1 MRPSL
6 RIWRLC
12 GVLTLALSG
21 HAYAQNDRAI
31 VLENAPIVLLPE
43 ANRAPLATAA
53 KGSSLILVKDEGA
66 WLQVQ
71 FQDPRYG
78 LRTGYVE
85 KRFVTVQRAT
95 VQRAAEQPLDL
106 SVPAPQ
112 PADNRP
118 PSVTPPPP
126 PTPAPSAATSPVRPS
141 EPRPIG
147 TASQTITF
155 RKVDYSVIVGD
166 EERSR
171 SARLVLDPVG
181 RTLVFADEGG
191 GEAKEL
197 YAKVPYEAI
206 TKIVYE
212 QAAHRRYTA
221 GVLVSPFLFFTKAKK
236 HWLTIEVQNVA
247 EFPQGFL
254 YARLDK
260 DNYRQVLSALRAGT
274 GLTIEEHIEE

>member
-1 MRPSL
+1 MRAVL
-6 RIWRLC
+6 RISGLC
-12 GVLTLALSG
+12 ILVTLALSG

-31 VLENAPIVLLPE
+31 VLESAPIVLVPD
-43 ANRAPLATAA
+43 ANRTPLAVAA
-53 KGSSLILVKDEGA
+53 KGSSLILMKDEGA

-71 FQDPRYG
+71 FQDPRFG
-78 LRTGYVE
+78 LRTGYIQ
-85 KRFVTVQRAT
+85 KKFVT

-106 SVPAPQ
+106 SVPAAQSAISPS
-112 PADNRP
+112 
-118 PSVTPPPP
+118 PSVTPPP
-126 PTPAPSAATSPVRPS
+126 TAVRPPS
-141 EPRPIG
+141 GATAPPARPSDQRPVG
-147 TASQTITF
+147 TAAQSITF
-155 RKVDYSVIVGD
+155 RKVDYSVLVGD

-181 RTLVFADEGG
+181 RTLLFADEGG

-206 TKIVYE
+206 SKIVYE
-212 QAAHRRYTA
+212 QATHRRYTA

-236 HWLTIEVQNVA
+236 HWLTIEVHNVA
-247 EFPQGFL
+247 DFPQGFL